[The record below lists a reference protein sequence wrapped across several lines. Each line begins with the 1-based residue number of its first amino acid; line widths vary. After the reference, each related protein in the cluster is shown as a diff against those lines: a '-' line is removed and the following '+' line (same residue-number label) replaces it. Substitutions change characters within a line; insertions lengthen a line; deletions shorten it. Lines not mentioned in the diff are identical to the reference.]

1 MGGGSLLVGLN
12 HESSKGDFPY
22 NNYAAIREES
32 ISSNQIASLEI
43 QLKGIQAKIT
53 DFNKDNIDGFMKS
66 GLTDLSEAQG
76 EYYRNNENAWLDFV
90 RNGGMALIIVIKRR
104 RIWQLIIMPVCFPH
118 KWKN

>member
-1 MGGGSLLVGLN
+1 MGLN

-76 EYYRNNENAWLDFV
+76 EYYRNNENAWLILFE
-90 RNGGMALIIVIKRR
+90 RGMAQAITDHSYKRR